1 LVESS
6 GLELVEVKLGGV
18 GAHTLVR
25 VMVDK
30 EKGVSID
37 ECARLSSWIS
47 AYLEAENLI
56 PYRFTLEVSSPGLN
70 RPLTTLAD
78 FRRKKGEK
86 ITLFMRDKSDPR
98 NQSHG
103 TISSVE
109 EDNLVFARNGSEEK
123 ISLALI
129 EKAIIAI

>member
-1 LVESS
+1 
-6 GLELVEVKLGGV
+6 
-18 GAHTLVR
+18 
-25 VMVDK
+25 
-30 EKGVSID
+30 
-37 ECARLSSWIS
+37 
-47 AYLEAENLI
+47 
-56 PYRFTLEVSSPGLN
+56 
-70 RPLTTLAD
+70 
-78 FRRKKGEK
+78 
-86 ITLFMRDKSDPR
+86 MRDKSDPR